1 MLNQNNEEILGKKV
15 VFFASFFIPIF
26 IMILI
31 FIQRGIFP
39 FGDESFLRTDM
50 YHQYAPFFSEFKYK
64 LSNGGSLFYT
74 WDLGMGINFSA
85 LYAYYLASP
94 LNWLIILVPQ
104 QFVIE
109 FMTYMIVVKIGL
121 AGLSFT
127 YYLSKNGARK
137 KSGILFF
144 GVFYAL
150 SGYMAAYSWNI
161 MWLDCIVLFPIVCLG
176 LERLANRGS
185 GFLYSISLGLCILSN
200 YYISIMICIF
210 MVIYFVALQILKK
223 RNNFKKIVVSA
234 IQFSVFSLLAG
245 GLSALVLL
253 PEIYALRMTASGDF
267 NFPNSFSSYFS
278 IFDMIARHIGN
289 VQIEIG
295 LDHWPNIFCGVGVF
309 IFFVLYLL
317 NTKVGKKEK
326 VVYISM
332 IVFLLA
338 GFSINIF
345 NYIWHGLH
353 YPNSL
358 PARQSFIYIFL
369 VLYVCARAYDKLK
382 SNTLRDLGVAFAISM
397 VFILLS
403 QKLVENE
410 DFHFTVFY
418 VAMIFICIYVGIIY
432 LYMKDRVSAG
442 SLYLLALAVVV
453 IESSVNMTVTSV
465 TTVSRS
471 DYTIDNSDVRK
482 LLSGLPMNDFYRV
495 DKVDRKTK
503 DDGAWLNFK
512 SVSLFSSTADASLSD
527 LFKKLGNEAS
537 TNAYSIT
544 GETPLLDMLFAV
556 KYAIYTGE
564 SKNKNITFIDL
575 AGNSYLYENKYVL
588 PLGFMVDERFTD
600 EWNTNLGDPIDVQ
613 NDLAAVYGVGDIF
626 EQVATDNESSAVTFD
641 VDYDGEYFAYVTN
654 PNIDEVNFGYVD
666 ADSKRSFK
674 NLKRH
679 YLLELG
685 SLEAGKQ
692 GRFVNVEGNDNSL
705 DMRVF
710 RVNYDSLKELYNILN
725 KNTLQLTYISDDKV
739 AGEVLVDRATTLFTS
754 IPYDEGWSVYV
765 DGNQIEKIKL
775 IDAFLGIELTAG
787 KHNVEFRFLGTGV
800 IIGRIVSG
808 ISLAILILLYIA
820 SIIINNIGVQRKKTV
835 IVVAKNKQ
843 KEAPD
848 EITDDESSTDTITHP
863 MENENLDKSK
873 VSESEDFNDIGEIID
888 FDNETGEER

>member
-1 MLNQNNEEILGKKV
+1 MRLNQNNEEILGKKV

-39 FGDESFLRTDM
+39 FGDESFLRTDL

-74 WDLGMGINFSA
+74 WNLGMGINFSA

-109 FMTYMIVVKIGL
+109 FMTYMIVLKIGL
-121 AGLSFT
+121 SGLSFT

-137 KSGILFF
+137 KSGVLFF
-144 GVFYAL
+144 GIFYAL
-150 SGYMAAYSWNI
+150 SGYIAAYSWNI
-161 MWLDCIVLFPIVCLG
+161 MWLDCIILFPIVCLG
-176 LERLANRGS
+176 LERLVNRGS

-210 MVIYFVALQILKK
+210 MVIYFAALLILKK
-223 RNNFKKIVVSA
+223 RNNFKKIIVSA
-234 IQFSVFSLLAG
+234 VQFSVFSLLAG

-267 NFPNSFSSYFS
+267 NFPSNFNSYFS

-289 VQIEIG
+289 VQVEIG

-309 IFFVLYLL
+309 IFFVLYLR
-317 NTKVGKKEK
+317 NSKVEKKEK

-338 GFSINIF
+338 GFSINIL

-369 VLYVCARAYDKLK
+369 VLYICARAYDKLK
-382 SNTLRDLGVAFAISM
+382 SNTTKDLGVAFTISM
-397 VFILLS
+397 AFVLLA
-403 QKLVENE
+403 QKLVANE
-410 DFHFTVFY
+410 DFHFAVFY
-418 VAMIFICIYVGIIY
+418 VAMVFICIYAFIIY
-432 LYMKDRVSAG
+432 LYIKNRFYAG
-442 SLYLLALAVVV
+442 NLYLAALAIVVV
-453 IESSVNMTVTSV
+453 ESSINMTVTSV

-471 DYTIDNSDVRK
+471 DYTLDNHDVRR
-482 LLSGLPMNDFYRV
+482 LLGGLPMNDFYRV

-544 GETPLLDMLFAV
+544 GQTPLLDMLFAV

-575 AGNSYLYENKYVL
+575 AGKSYLYENKYVL

-600 EWNTNLGDPIDVQ
+600 EWNINLGDPINVQ

-626 EQVATDNESSAVTFD
+626 DQVATDNESSDVTFD

-666 ADSKRSFK
+666 ADSKKAFK

-692 GRFVNVEGNDNSL
+692 GRFVNVEGNDGSL

-710 RVNYDSLKELYNILN
+710 RVNYNSLKELYNILN
-725 KNTLQLTYISDDKV
+725 KNTLQLTSISDDKIV
-739 AGEVLVDRATTLFTS
+739 GEVLVDKATTLFTS

-765 DGNQIEKIKL
+765 DGKQTEKIKL
-775 IDAFLGIELTAG
+775 TDAFLGIELTAG
-787 KHNVEFRFLGTGV
+787 KHNVEFKFLGAGV
-800 IIGRIVSG
+800 IMGRIVSG
-808 ISLAILILLYIA
+808 ISVVILLFLYIA
-820 SIIINNIGVQRKKTV
+820 SNIINNIGVQGKRTV
-835 IVVAKNKQ
+835 HKAADSKDSKA
-843 KEAPD
+843 E
-848 EITDDESSTDTITHP
+848 DDESNTDITEHSTKEPD
-863 MENENLDKSK
+863 ENKTSD
-873 VSESEDFNDIGEIID
+873 SEEGEDFNDIGEIID
-888 FDNETGEER
+888 FDDTGEER